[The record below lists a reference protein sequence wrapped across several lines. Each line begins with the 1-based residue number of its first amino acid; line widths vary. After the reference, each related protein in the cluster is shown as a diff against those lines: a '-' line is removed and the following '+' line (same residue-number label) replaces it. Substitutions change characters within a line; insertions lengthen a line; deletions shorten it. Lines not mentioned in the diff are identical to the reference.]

1 MKKIVF
7 SLLILGVSTVSLGQN
22 LDWAKQFVGSG
33 NTFCRSIALDHS
45 GNVFTTGSFDDTLI
59 ADMDTGYYPIGS
71 KGRGDIYLS
80 KRSATGALLWIHSF
94 GNYEN
99 DAGLSV
105 AVDSIGNVFIT
116 GYFADT
122 IDFDPGVGV
131 SNLISQKWYSG
142 TFICKYDPSG
152 NFLWARQIGSGGV
165 YYITSMSASNNGT
178 VYLFGKFS
186 DTVDFDPGT
195 GVSLLYS
202 SKRDNMFVA
211 KYNTSGHFRWAK
223 NLESAGGNEPSMI
236 YLDEMENVY
245 IAGSFSDTT
254 DFDPGQGKYELTPHS
269 YREDIFIEKLDSSG
283 NFLWVSQFGGPEEA
297 IANDVTVDKNG
308 NVYSTGSFSG
318 RVDFDP
324 GPDSSFLKTD
334 SLRNTDAF
342 VSKLNSSGQFV
353 WAKKI
358 GSFPYLE
365 VGYSLV
371 SDNMGNIY
379 TTGVFSGTSKLQPG
393 YDSSYVSAGILKWED
408 LYLNKLDAQG
418 NFLWTR
424 QIGGN
429 SSDFSSD
436 IAIDPNNHIYL
447 TGHFHDDLDFDMRT
461 SGYDLFSLVAW
472 DGFIARLEPSSI
484 GISEIQT
491 ASSVSIYPNPFED
504 FFSIDLGKKYESIEV
519 TITDIS
525 GKTILQ
531 EYHLNVSNFRIHP
544 TLNSGVYLVS
554 VRTNSTTNQF
564 FKVIRK

>member
-1 MKKIVF
+1 MKKIIF
-7 SLLILGVSTVSLGQN
+7 TLFILGISKVSPGQT
-22 LDWAKQFVGSG
+22 LDWAKQLVGTG
-33 NTFCRSIALDHS
+33 NLFSLSMAVDHL

-71 KGRGDIYLS
+71 NGRGDIYLS

-105 AVDSIGNVFIT
+105 AVDSIGNVFIS

-131 SNLISQKWYSG
+131 SNLISHKWYSG

-152 NFLWARQIGSGGV
+152 NFLWARQIGSRGI
-165 YYITSMSASNNGT
+165 YFITSMSASNNGN

-186 DTVDFDPGT
+186 DTVDFDPGPGIT
-195 GVSLLYS
+195 QLYS

-211 KYNTSGHFRWAK
+211 KYNASGHFRWAK
-223 NLESAGGNEPSMI
+223 NLESAGGNEPSII

-254 DFDPGQGKYELTPHS
+254 DFDPGQSKYELTPYS

-283 NFLWVSQFGGPEEA
+283 NFLWVSQFGGPEDA

-308 NVYSTGSFSG
+308 NVFSTGSFAG
-318 RVDFDP
+318 KVDFDP

-334 SLRNTDAF
+334 SIRNTDAF

-379 TTGVFSGTSKLQPG
+379 TTGVFNGTSTLQPG
-393 YDSSYVSAGILKWED
+393 NDSSYVSAGILKWED
-408 LYLNKLDAQG
+408 IYLNKLDAQG

-424 QIGGN
+424 QIGGE
-429 SSDFSSD
+429 SKDYSSD
-436 IAIDPNNHIYL
+436 IAIDPNNLIYL
-447 TGHFHDDLDFDMRT
+447 TGHFGDDLDFDMTT
-461 SGYDLFSLVAW
+461 SGYHLFSLVAW
-472 DGFIARLEPSSI
+472 DGFVAKLDPTKV
-484 GISEIQT
+484 GIPKTPIIPK
-491 ASSVSIYPNPFED
+491 VFPYPNPFENLIT
-504 FFSIDLGKKYESIEV
+504 FDLGYEYESIEV
-519 TITDIS
+519 SLTDANGRVILKKHYSNTSAIS
-525 GKTILQ
+525 L
-531 EYHLNVSNFRIHP
+531 YPSVS
-544 TLNSGVYLVS
+544 SGLYLVS
-554 VRTNSTTNQF
+554 IETNSSPTYF